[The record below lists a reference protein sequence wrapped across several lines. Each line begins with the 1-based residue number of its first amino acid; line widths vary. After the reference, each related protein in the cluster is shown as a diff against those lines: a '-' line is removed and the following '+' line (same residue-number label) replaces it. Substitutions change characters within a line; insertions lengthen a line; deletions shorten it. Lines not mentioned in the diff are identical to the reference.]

1 MVGAG
6 WGNVAYDG
14 GMLRRQ
20 MLQLFPALGLA
31 QKAGNGP
38 LKITG
43 IEGIVIRTPN
53 DGAAAEALIEMP
65 PVGAVTGGI
74 GLGNRLDHAS
84 PSRFKGRTQAVL
96 VKVTTS
102 QGLTGWGECH
112 APAAP
117 RMHERII
124 SDALAP
130 LLVGL
135 DARNVE
141 ALWDRMYSSER
152 LRGYSTGPFLEA
164 IAGIDLAL
172 WDLLGKFTGQ
182 PVYQLLGGKYRDSI
196 PTYIGLGGATAEQLR
211 ANAAKALAAGFTTM
225 KMGLSKGAGTRDTER
240 AAIAAEAIRGK
251 GQLLVDSLGGY
262 KFHEA
267 VAVGRELD
275 RMKAIGWWEDALMPE
290 ETAAYPKLA
299 DALDVAICVGETYS
313 NRFQFRDL
321 FAQRGAEIINPDICR
336 AGGVTECRR
345 IAVLADAHGVLWSP
359 HVSTGTALYWSAS
372 AHMAV
377 ATSNC
382 VIMEGGNLM
391 AGAFGNALLKRP
403 VAYTPGSA
411 APPEGPGFGI
421 EFEEG
426 ALARVTVRG

>member
-1 MVGAG
+1 MR
-6 WGNVAYDG
+6 
-14 GMLRRQ
+14 RRQ
-20 MLQLFPALGLA
+20 LLQLFPALALA

-53 DGAAAEALIEMP
+53 DEAAAESLIEMP

-96 VKVTTS
+96 VKITTS

-240 AAIAAEAIRGK
+240 AAVAAEAIRGK

-267 VAVGRELD
+267 VTVGRELD

-290 ETAAYPKLA
+290 ETVAYPEAGRCFGRGDLR
-299 DALDVAICVGETYS
+299 G
-313 NRFQFRDL
+313 RDL
-321 FAQRGAEIINPDICR
+321 FEPVSVPGFVCGARGGDHQSGHLPGGGGDGVPADCGAGRCAWGVVVAACEHGDGALLERVGAHGGGDVELRDYGGRQPDGGGVWECAVEE
-336 AGGVTECRR
+336 AGGVY
-345 IAVLADAHGVLWSP
+345 AGV
-359 HVSTGTALYWSAS
+359 GRAA
-372 AHMAV
+372 
-377 ATSNC
+377 
-382 VIMEGGNLM
+382 GG
-391 AGAFGNALLKRP
+391 AG
-403 VAYTPGSA
+403 VWD
-411 APPEGPGFGI
+411 
-421 EFEEG
+421 
-426 ALARVTVRG
+426 

>member
-1 MVGAG
+1 MMPV
-6 WGNVAYDG
+6 
-14 GMLRRQ
+14 MRRRE
-20 MLQLFPALGLA
+20 LLSLFPGLALA
-31 QKAGNGP
+31 QKPGGGA
-38 LKITG
+38 LRITG
-43 IEGIVIRTPN
+43 VEGIVIRTPN
-53 DGAAAEALIEMP
+53 DGAAAETLIEMP
-65 PVGAVTGGI
+65 PPGAMTGGV
-74 GLGNRLDHAS
+74 GLWNRLDHAS

-117 RMHERII
+117 RVHQRVI

-141 ALWDRMYSSER
+141 PLWDRMYSSER
-152 LRGYSTGPFLEA
+152 LRGYSSGFFTEA
-164 IAGIDLAL
+164 IAGVDLAL
-172 WDLLGKFTGQ
+172 WDLLGKYTGQ
-182 PVYQLLGGKYRDSI
+182 PVYQLLGGKYRDTI
-196 PTYIGLGGATAEQLR
+196 PTYIGLGGATVEKLRENAER
-211 ANAAKALAAGFTTM
+211 FLAEGFATM
-225 KMGLSKGAGTRDTER
+225 KMGLSKGAGTRDVER
-240 AAIAAEAIRGK
+240 AAAAARVIRGK

-262 KFHEA
+262 KLHEA
-267 VAVGRELD
+267 MVVGRELD

-290 ETAAYPKLA
+290 DVTSYPKLA

-321 FAQRGAEIINPDICR
+321 FALKGAEIINPDICR
-336 AGGVTECRR
+336 AGGVSECRR

-372 AHMAV
+372 VHMAV
-377 ATSNC
+377 ATPNC

-391 AGAFGNALLKRP
+391 AGPMGNALLRTP
-403 VAYTPGSA
+403 VEYTKGFA
-411 APPEGPGFGI
+411 RAPEGAGFGV
-421 EFEEG
+421 EFDEK
-426 ALARVTVRG
+426 ALDRVRAAG